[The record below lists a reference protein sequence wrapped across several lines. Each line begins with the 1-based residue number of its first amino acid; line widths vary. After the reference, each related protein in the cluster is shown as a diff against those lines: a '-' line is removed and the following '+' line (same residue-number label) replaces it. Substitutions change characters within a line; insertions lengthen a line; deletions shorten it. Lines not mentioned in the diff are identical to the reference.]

1 MNWTEGIQKAV
12 DYIEEHITET
22 VNYDT
27 VAAQSFSSGY
37 HFQRVFS
44 IICGFTVG
52 EYIRRRRLTLAGEE
66 LAAGEAKI
74 IDIALKYG
82 YKNPDSFAK
91 AFRKFHGI
99 LPSEVRLGDSNLNSF
114 SRLVLNFSMKGGEK
128 TNYRIEEK
136 DGMIL
141 TGYGKRFTGA
151 PYGNERKAQE
161 GELFTTTRA
170 IQWLLR
176 GASTDPDTYCVIS
189 DIDDEGYDFYYCN
202 HLDGYERNNLYNK
215 NVTGVN
221 FMESLKLKNIII
233 PRTAYLVFKTENPQ
247 NAVDDYFNLLNLRL
261 QILTEWMPEN
271 GFQLAKAPELSVY
284 HWTPKN
290 ERNIRIWMPIEKIR

>member
-27 VAAQSFSSGY
+27 VAAQSFSSSY

-114 SRLVLNFSMKGGEK
+114 SRLCSEF
-128 TNYRIEEK
+128 
-136 DGMIL
+136 
-141 TGYGKRFTGA
+141 F
-151 PYGNERKAQE
+151 NERRRENELQNRRKRRNDTDRLRKAIY
-161 GELFTTTRA
+161 RC
-170 IQWLLR
+170 
-176 GASTDPDTYCVIS
+176 P
-189 DIDDEGYDFYYCN
+189 
-202 HLDGYERNNLYNK
+202 
-215 NVTGVN
+215 
-221 FMESLKLKNIII
+221 
-233 PRTAYLVFKTENPQ
+233 
-247 NAVDDYFNLLNLRL
+247 
-261 QILTEWMPEN
+261 
-271 GFQLAKAPELSVY
+271 
-284 HWTPKN
+284 
-290 ERNIRIWMPIEKIR
+290 IRE